1 NKTFNCPVN
10 LIIENQSKFIKL
22 EQILSNEKVFIDIS
36 IFKDPREFEL
46 IKKIK
51 PIFIDFLELFN
62 FTEKEALNL
71 YN

>member
-1 NKTFNCPVN
+1 M
-10 LIIENQSKFIKL
+10 IIENQSKFIKL